1 MNLAWC
7 AATRTE
13 FHTEVPDRKLL
24 KNAEKHMKL
33 TGNETQSVLSFIST
47 SPGRAAFVVFG
58 PKRIIAAVY
67 RNWRYRDRFRAI
79 GSVG

>member
-1 MNLAWC
+1 
-7 AATRTE
+7 
-13 FHTEVPDRKLL
+13 
-24 KNAEKHMKL
+24 MKL
-33 TGNETQSVLSFIST
+33 TGNEIQSVLTFIST

-58 PKRIIAAVY
+58 PKRIIAAGY